1 MCIRDSVVTV
11 LDGPVLEAVIQA
23 NISQM
28 DDVVLVFDASLDD
41 DAGSS
46 GVQHNAIPGTTVSL
60 PFTLTNDGNYLED
73 LTMETQV
80 DSGWGASLDFNTVQ
94 LDIDESQVGTLTV
107 DVPALGGSAELDRGD
122 VHEVLIYVN
131 DTATGTL
138 RTIGAVDVV
147 IAPLFLSLI
156 HISEPTRPC

>member
-1 MCIRDSVVTV
+1 MNYSATVVVTV

-28 DDVVLVFDASLDD
+28 DDVALVFDASLDD

-73 LTMETQV
+73 LTMVTQV
-80 DSGWGASLDFNTVQ
+80 DSGWGASLDLPRSNSTSTKAK
-94 LDIDESQVGTLTV
+94 L
-107 DVPALGGSAELDRGD
+107 
-122 VHEVLIYVN
+122 
-131 DTATGTL
+131 
-138 RTIGAVDVV
+138 
-147 IAPLFLSLI
+147 AP
-156 HISEPTRPC
+156 